1 MKNTGLRSTRL
12 LLFEDNPGDLK
23 IITEILA
30 EIGAAPENIGLASS
44 VAQGFHNLDN
54 NSYDIILLDLSLTD
68 SQGYDTFVKVRDYVP
83 QIPIVV
89 LTGLDDDNLARRM
102 VATGG
107 QDYLTKG
114 DITPALLSRAVKY
127 AISRQHALR
136 ELRERASELEGG
148 EKLLQ
153 TITVENPDAILVIDE
168 AGTIRLANPAAEV
181 LFDCQP
187 GELLGKPFEQSFDD
201 RPFAEIAI
209 PRAIGDTVYAEM
221 RMVATEWDGKPAFLA
236 TLRDVTE
243 RNVIAAALQER
254 EKLLSEI
261 ISSVKDAVIVIDH
274 EGKVTTFNAA
284 AELMFGRK
292 ADEILGRS
300 PDPLIPASYRV
311 ANSDYLRSY
320 LVPGESSR
328 AIGELI
334 ELPALRSS
342 GDIFPVEISLA
353 GCECG
358 GKRFLVGVA
367 RDISKRR
374 QEESALKET
383 NRKLCELDQ
392 LKSDFLS
399 TASHELRTPLT
410 IIAEFA
416 AILRDGIA
424 GVLST
429 EQMEC
434 VDSILSNTKRLSA
447 LINDVLDLQKIESG
461 RLKLVRRECDL
472 RVLLEQAAHDFQPSF
487 KSKTQLLHLRASS
500 ELPSALADPARITQV
515 LVNLIGNAHKFT
527 PVGGE
532 VTISADSTANGV
544 EVSIADNGPG
554 IPKEVQGR
562 IFERFTQLERRN
574 GPGCK
579 GTGLGLAIARSIVA
593 LHEGEISVESTPEL
607 GSTFRFALPVYTER
621 KAAQALI
628 RDRLVGMRADGK
640 RVSLGLIR
648 MACDD
653 CSSPAPGVIPQE
665 AIDEAHDI
673 AKGCLR
679 REDDR
684 VFKISAEGLLLVL
697 CEADVVGAATLMQ
710 RVLRAVIQ
718 NLKNKVPLSFS
729 FSTIE
734 ADVESRDW
742 LELATSSLAQV
753 DPNTCGIQV
762 LVVDDDKDLIETV
775 TKALENSGMHLVI
788 ETTTNGYDACIRVG
802 KMVPDLVVLDVS
814 LPNHDG
820 CEVLKLIK
828 RSPHTRDSRV
838 LVISGDEQ
846 RLAEMMALGAD
857 SSLVKPFAPV
867 DLVDQVQALLSRPP
881 VAEPEPSVE
890 LVLEN
895 HN

>member
-23 IITEILA
+23 IVTEMLA

-68 SQGYDTFVKVRDYVP
+68 SQGYDTFVKVRDHAP

-89 LTGLDDDNLARRM
+89 LTGLDDDDLARRM

-114 DITPALLSRAVKY
+114 DFTPTLLCRAVKY
-127 AISRQHALR
+127 AISRQHALL
-136 ELRERASELEGG
+136 ELRERASELEEG
-148 EKLLQ
+148 EKLLR

-168 AGTIRLANPAAEV
+168 AGIIRLANPAAEV

-187 GELLGKPFEQSFDD
+187 GELLGKPFEQPFDD
-201 RPFAEIAI
+201 HRFAEISI
-209 PRAIGDTVYAEM
+209 PHAIGDTVHAEM
-221 RMVATEWDGKPAFLA
+221 RMVSTEWGGKPAFLA

-243 RNVIAAALQER
+243 RNAIASALQER

-261 ISSVKDAVIVIDH
+261 ISSVKDAVIVINH

-292 ADEILGRS
+292 ADEILGKS
-300 PDPLIPASYRV
+300 PDPLIPDSYRK

-320 LVPGESSR
+320 LVPGDSSK

-334 ELPALRSS
+334 ELPALRSN
-342 GDIFPVEISLA
+342 GDIFTTEISLA

-374 QEESALKET
+374 QEESALKEA

-434 VDSILSNTKRLSA
+434 VVSILSNTKRLGA

-472 RVLLEQAAHDFQPSF
+472 RELLERAAHDFKPSF
-487 KSKTQLLHLRASS
+487 ESKAQLLHLRASS
-500 ELPSALADPARITQV
+500 ELPSTLADPAKIMQV
-515 LVNLIGNAHKFT
+515 LVNLIGNALKFT
-527 PVGGE
+527 PAGGE
-532 VTISADSTANGV
+532 VTISADSTATGV
-544 EVSIADNGPG
+544 EVSITDNGPG
-554 IPKEVQGR
+554 IPKEVQER

-574 GPGCK
+574 GPGSM

-593 LHEGEISVESTPEL
+593 LHEGEVSVQSTAEQ
-607 GSTFRFALPVYTER
+607 GSTFRFSLPVYTER
-621 KAAQALI
+621 KAAQALV
-628 RDRLVGMRADGK
+628 RDRLAGMRADGK
-640 RVSLGLIR
+640 KVSLGLIR

-653 CSSPAPGVIPQE
+653 CGSPASGVIPQE

-679 REDDR
+679 REDDL
-684 VFKISAEGLLLVL
+684 VFKISAEGLLLVV
-697 CEADVVGAATLMQ
+697 CEADVQGATALM
-710 RVLRAVIQ
+710 RRILHAVIH
-718 NLKNKVPLSFS
+718 NLKNKVTPAFS

-734 ADVESRDW
+734 VDVESRDW

-753 DPNTCGIQV
+753 DPNTCGSQV

-788 ETTTNGYDACIRVG
+788 ETTSDGYDACIRVG
-802 KMVPDLVVLDVS
+802 KTVPELVVLDVC

-820 CEVLKLIK
+820 REVLKLIK
-828 RSPHTRDSRV
+828 SSPHTRNSKV

-846 RLAEMMALGAD
+846 RLAEMLALGAD
-857 SSLVKPFAPV
+857 SSLVKPFAPAE
-867 DLVDQVQALLSRPP
+867 LVDQVQELLSRPP
-881 VAEPEPSVE
+881 VAKPGPLDE
-890 LVLEN
+890 LVLET